1 MEYKVTNSSIDAG
14 FKFENSY
21 ADQLEGFYTRLSGAK
36 APAPELIKLN
46 YPLASELGLR
56 LDNLK
61 PEEIANIFTGSI
73 SPQGAEPL
81 AQVYAGHQFGSFN
94 PQLGDGRALLLGEV
108 IDEYGN
114 RRDIHLKGSGRTTY
128 SRGGDGKA
136 VLGPVLREYILG
148 EAMYALNVPTT
159 RALAAIGTGE
169 QVMRER
175 FAPGAVLARVASSH
189 LRVGT
194 FQYFAA
200 RDEMDKV
207 KQLADYTL
215 QRHYPTLTESKNPYL
230 GLLCVVRDRQ
240 AELIARWMTLGFI
253 HGVMNTDNMT
263 ISGETIDYGPCAFME
278 SYDPAT
284 VFSSID
290 TQGRYAYGNQPSIA
304 QWNLARLA
312 EALLPLIDDNS
323 DKAVAL
329 ATHEINVF
337 SERYQEFW
345 LDGMCL
351 KLGMTNKETDD
362 INLVNKL
369 LGSMEGQNVDFTLL
383 FRRLANAT
391 QGNNAIV
398 QDLFDDLEK
407 FDQWYIHWIERLERD
422 PMQVEARIASMNSVN
437 PIYVPRNHKV
447 EEALQAAET
456 ETNYEPF
463 EKLMK
468 VLAKPFEER
477 EGLEEYAEPAPSDFP
492 AYRTFCGT

>member
-1 MEYKVTNSSIDAG
+1 LINSTIDDA
-14 FKFENSY
+14 FKFDNSY
-21 ADQLEGFYTRLSGAK
+21 AEQLEGFYTPFSGAK
-36 APAPELIKLN
+36 APAPTLLKLN
-46 YPLASELGLR
+46 RPLAEELGLM
-56 LDNLK
+56 LGDLTS
-61 PEEIANIFTGSI
+61 EEIAYIFSGST

-81 AQVYAGHQFGSFN
+81 AQVYAGHQFGGFS

-114 RRDIHLKGSGRTTY
+114 RRDIHLKGSGRTPY

-159 RALAAIGTGE
+159 RALAAVVTGE

-175 FAPGAVLARVASSH
+175 LAPGAVLARVASSH

-207 KQLADYTL
+207 RQLADYTL
-215 QRHYPTLTESKNPYL
+215 KRHYPMLTESKNPYL

-240 AELIARWMTLGFI
+240 AALIAKWMSLGFI

-278 SYDPAT
+278 SYNPAT

-290 TQGRYAYGNQPSIA
+290 TQGRYAYGNQPPIA

-323 DKAVAL
+323 DKAVEL

-337 SERYQEFW
+337 SERYQESW
-345 LDGMCL
+345 LNDMRL
-351 KLGMTNKETDD
+351 KLGMTTKEPDD
-362 INLVNKL
+362 LTLVNEL
-369 LGSMEGQNVDFTLL
+369 LGSMEGQDVDFTLL
-383 FRRLANAT
+383 FRRLADAT
-391 QGNNAIV
+391 QGNNTIV

-407 FDQWYIHWIERLERD
+407 FDQWYVRWMERLERD
-422 PMQVEARIASMNSVN
+422 PMQVEARIASMNAVN
-437 PIYVPRNHKV
+437 PIYIPRNHKV
-447 EEALQAAET
+447 EEALQAAEAD
-456 ETNYEPF
+456 TNYEPF
-463 EKLMK
+463 EKLMM

-492 AYRTFCGT
+492 PYRTFCGT

>member
-1 MEYKVTNSSIDAG
+1 MINSTIDDA
-14 FKFENSY
+14 FKFDNSY
-21 ADQLEGFYTRLSGAK
+21 AEQLEGFYTPFSGAK
-36 APAPELIKLN
+36 APAPTLLKLN
-46 YPLASELGLR
+46 RPLAEELGLM
-56 LDNLK
+56 LGDLTS
-61 PEEIANIFTGSI
+61 EEIAYIFSGST

-81 AQVYAGHQFGSFN
+81 AQVYAGHQFGGFS

-114 RRDIHLKGSGRTTY
+114 RRDIHLKGSGRTPY

-159 RALAAIGTGE
+159 RALAAVVTGE

-175 FAPGAVLARVASSH
+175 LAPGAVLARVASSH

-207 KQLADYTL
+207 RQLADYTL
-215 QRHYPTLTESKNPYL
+215 KRHYPMLTESKNPYL

-240 AELIARWMTLGFI
+240 AALIAKWMSLGFI

-278 SYDPAT
+278 SYNPAT

-290 TQGRYAYGNQPSIA
+290 TQGRYAYGNQPPIA

-323 DKAVAL
+323 DKAVEL

-337 SERYQEFW
+337 SERYQESW
-345 LDGMCL
+345 LNDMRL
-351 KLGMTNKETDD
+351 KLGMTTKEPDD
-362 INLVNKL
+362 LTLVNEL
-369 LGSMEGQNVDFTLL
+369 LGSMEGQDVDFTLL
-383 FRRLANAT
+383 FRRLADAT
-391 QGNNAIV
+391 QGNNTIV

-407 FDQWYIHWIERLERD
+407 FDQWYVRWMERLERD
-422 PMQVEARIASMNSVN
+422 PMQVEARIASMNAVN
-437 PIYVPRNHKV
+437 PIYIPRNHKV
-447 EEALQAAET
+447 EEALQAAEAD
-456 ETNYEPF
+456 TNYEPF
-463 EKLMK
+463 EKLMM

-492 AYRTFCGT
+492 PYRTFCGT